1 MRRVIAVFVATATVF
16 LATASLASAKAGDL
30 LVADYDGGKIIRI
43 DPSSGAQTLVA
54 ISPLLEEAADL
65 ALVPNGDLIVTS
77 EDSADPGILRVTPA
91 GVVTRVVGAANGLDR
106 PYGAGL
112 APDGGV
118 RVVDY
123 SFGPTGALF
132 NFDPGAGAL
141 QTLSTNNRFFDSLGL
156 DVAPDGSVYV
166 ASNAPPQINRFDPT
180 TGAVTPVSSAGLIGL
195 AFEVHVEAT
204 GTLLVSDNDD
214 AQIIRVDPATGVQ
227 QLVANLPGTAPLG
240 IDTAP
245 DGTAYIADYA
255 GQGSIIKLAPA
266 GTFSTLAS
274 GGNITGPGNVIVEP
288 EKCGGRFPTIVG
300 GNSNEK
306 IRGTTG
312 DDVIVAY
319 GGKDTVLGRGGK
331 DRLCGG
337 SGKDTLKGGSGKD
350 RLFGN
355 GGKDKLVG
363 GKGKDRLRGG
373 GGKDNEIE

>member
-16 LATASLASAKAGDL
+16 LATASIASAKAGDL
-30 LVADYDGGKIIRI
+30 LVADYDGAKIIRI
-43 DPSSGAQTLVA
+43 DPSGAQTLVA
-54 ISPLLEEAADL
+54 SSPLLEDASDL
-65 ALVPNGDLIVTS
+65 VLLPNGDLIVTS
-77 EDSADPGILRVTPA
+77 ETFSNPKILRVTPA
-91 GVVTRVVGAANGLDR
+91 GVVTAVASAANGLSR

-123 SFGPTGALF
+123 FGVAGDLF
-132 NFDPGAGAL
+132 NFDPSSGAL
-141 QTLSTNNRFFDSLGL
+141 QLLSTNSAYSDSLGL
-156 DVAPDGSVYV
+156 DVAPDAAVYLGSN
-166 ASNAPPQINRFDPT
+166 SPPRVTRFDPT
-180 TGAVTPVSSAGLIGL
+180 TGAVTPISSGGLLGL
-195 AFEVHVEAT
+195 PFDVHVEAV
-204 GTLLVSDNDD
+204 GTLLVTDNDD
-214 AQIIRVDPATGVQ
+214 AQILRVDPATGGQ
-227 QLVANLPGTAPLG
+227 QLVADLPGTAPLG

-255 GQGSIIKLAPA
+255 GLGSIIKLAPSGA
-266 GTFSTLAS
+266 ISTLAS
-274 GGNITGPGNVIVEP
+274 GGNITGPGAVIVEP

-300 GNSNEK
+300 GNGTEK

-319 GGKDTVLGRGGK
+319 GGKDTVIGRGGK

-337 SGKDTLKGGSGKD
+337 SGKDTLKGGSGAD

-373 GGKDNEIE
+373 GGKDNEVE